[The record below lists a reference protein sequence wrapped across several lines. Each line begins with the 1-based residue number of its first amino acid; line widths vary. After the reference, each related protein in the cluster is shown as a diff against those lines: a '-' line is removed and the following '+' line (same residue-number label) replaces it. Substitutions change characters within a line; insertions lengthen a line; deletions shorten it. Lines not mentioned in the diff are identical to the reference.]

1 MLFMRASAQDCCCPM
16 PVQRLPF
23 DLVILD
29 CDGVLVDSEV
39 ISCRTLV
46 DILSPLD
53 PSYDLQ
59 TVMRRYLGRPSSAIV
74 EDYERM
80 TGRPASTDFTE
91 DWRARLFATFARE
104 LQPVEG
110 VRSVVEAFAIDYC
123 VASSSDEERIEI
135 CLRKA
140 ELWDLF
146 EGRIFSTTRVRRGK
160 PAPDLFLLAASEHG
174 VAPERCLVIE
184 DSVSGVTAAKAA
196 RMTVYG
202 LAAGSHFAVLD
213 QRQALLDAGADRV
226 LESWRE
232 LAQMPVTG

>member
-1 MLFMRASAQDCCCPM
+1 MPASHQ
-16 PVQRLPF
+16 PF

-46 DILSPLD
+46 DILSPFD
-53 PSYDLQ
+53 PGYDLE
-59 TVMRRYLGRPSSAIV
+59 TVMRRYLGRPSSAVI

-80 TGRPASTDFTE
+80 SGRPASAEFTR
-91 DWRARLFATFARE
+91 DWRAQLFAAFKSE
-104 LQPVEG
+104 LQAVEG
-110 VRSVVEAFAIDYC
+110 VRKAVEAFGSDYC

-135 CLRKA
+135 CLRKT

-146 EGRIFSTTRVRRGK
+146 AGRIFSTTRVRHGK
-160 PAPDLFLLAASEHG
+160 PAPDLFLLAARERG
-174 VAPERCLVIE
+174 VAPGGCLVIE

-196 RMTVYG
+196 GMTAYG

-213 QRQALLDAGADRV
+213 QRQALLAAGADRL
-226 LESWRE
+226 LESWQE
-232 LAQMPVTG
+232 LALAPALH

>member
-1 MLFMRASAQDCCCPM
+1 
-16 PVQRLPF
+16 
-23 DLVILD
+23 
-29 CDGVLVDSEV
+29 VLVDSEV
-39 ISCRTLV
+39 ISCRTLA

-59 TVMRRYLGRPSSAIV
+59 TVMRRYLGRPSSVVV

-80 TGRPASTDFTE
+80 TGRPASGDFTE
-91 DWRARLFATFARE
+91 GWRARLFAAFARE

-110 VRSVVEAFAIDYC
+110 VRSVVEALASDYC

-160 PAPDLFLLAASEHG
+160 PAPDLFLLAARERG

-196 RMTVYG
+196 RMTAYG

-213 QRQALLDAGADRV
+213 QRQALLDAGADKV

-232 LAQMPVTG
+232 LAPMPVDG